1 MPGLSKKE
9 KRLSKKAVE
18 PAIELPR
25 FDLWAW
31 ARPIIEH
38 PATSYA
44 AILLLQLKVMW
55 GLWWYK
61 DMTTGDTSYYYLAGV
76 GWLRDGITSFVWSP
90 LYCSF
95 LGELIRF
102 FSDAYTVLIL
112 QRMLI
117 VLALAVLVLALM
129 RRLLP
134 PAIAW
139 MAAAWWVVL
148 PIDFD
153 ALYEVHLFAAIPLV
167 LAPLAILWVPG
178 PLGRGIA
185 VAVLLTEGLLVR
197 NENLAAAGLLAV
209 LSLGYELW
217 MGRADLNRVIRAYGV
232 PLLCTILLASFFFF
246 HRVTYDS
253 WDLVKAK
260 HNVNVCQVFAAGY
273 QQRASDFT
281 LSPWTDCGQ
290 LMQRF
295 FGGSDMSM
303 MQALRANPRAMLG
316 HFWWNMRLLPSGL
329 QVLLFNYRS
338 GSANPDYA
346 ATLQSNIVLIPS
358 LLACAIVALG
368 AFFFFSERKKWRLAP
383 IWESTLESRIWAWV
397 ALACACLAVG
407 GAILTNR
414 PRPSYL
420 FILGIT
426 IRALVGL
433 CLYLVIQHWPK
444 LKPIGLVLALVL
456 FGTALVLPSWYEH
469 APSPRPLLQAY
480 RRLKPFENFF
490 HEPKELLVSVGFGT
504 ELSSYAG
511 ECYCAAK
518 QFVEL
523 RNQVTPERTLAQAF
537 DQAGATLFLADE
549 LILADPLAREFVAN
563 AGRLHWDV
571 VAERHNGSE
580 NWTVLHR
587 TLAAKP

>member
-9 KRLSKKAVE
+9 KRLTRKAVE

-25 FDLWAW
+25 FDWGAW
-31 ARPIIEH
+31 ARPIIAH
-38 PATSYA
+38 PATSYV
-44 AILLLQLKVMW
+44 AILLLQLKVIW
-55 GLWWYK
+55 GMWWYK
-61 DMTTGDTSYYYLAGV
+61 DMTTGDTSFYYLAGV

-90 LYCSF
+90 LYCFF

-102 FSDAYTVLIL
+102 SSDAYTVLIL
-112 QRMLI
+112 HRMMI

-129 RRLLP
+129 RGLLP

-167 LAPLAILWVPG
+167 LAPLAVLWIPG

-217 MGRADLNRVIRAYGV
+217 IGRATLSRVIRAYGV

-246 HRVTYDS
+246 HRVAYDS

-273 QQRASDFT
+273 QQRAHDFA

-295 FGGSDMSM
+295 FGSPDMSM
-303 MQALRANPRAMLG
+303 MQALRANPSAMLG

-329 QVLLFNYRS
+329 QVLLFNFRS
-338 GSANPDYA
+338 GDANPDYA
-346 ATLQSNIVLIPS
+346 PTFQSNLVLIPS
-358 LLACAIVALG
+358 VAACAIVALG
-368 AFFFFSERKKWRLAP
+368 AYFSFSERKKWTVASF
-383 IWESTLESRIWAWV
+383 WESALESRIWAWI
-397 ALACACLAVG
+397 ALVCACLAVG

-433 CLYLVIQHWPK
+433 CLYLVIRHWPK
-444 LKPIGLVLALVL
+444 LKAISSVALVL
-456 FGTALVLPSWYEH
+456 LVGVALVLPSWYEH

-480 RRLKPFENFF
+480 RRLKPYEKFF
-490 HEPKELLVSVGFGT
+490 REPKELLVSVGYGT

-549 LILADPLAREFVAN
+549 LILADPLAKEFVAN
-563 AGRLHWDV
+563 ARQFHWDV
-571 VAERHNGSE
+571 LAERHNGSE
-580 NWTVLHR
+580 NWAVLHR
-587 TLAAKP
+587 TLAPKP

>member
-9 KRLSKKAVE
+9 KRLTRRPVE
-18 PAIELPR
+18 PAIEPPR
-25 FDLWAW
+25 FDWSW

-38 PATSYA
+38 PATSYV
-44 AILLLQLKVMW
+44 AILLLQLKVIW
-55 GLWWYK
+55 GMWWYK
-61 DMTTGDTSYYYLAGV
+61 DMTTGDTSFYYLAGV

-90 LYCSF
+90 LYCFF
-95 LGELIRF
+95 LAQLIRF
-102 FSDAYTVLIL
+102 SSDAYTVLIL
-112 QRMLI
+112 HRMMI

-139 MAAAWWVVL
+139 VAVAWWVVL

-153 ALYEVHLFAAIPLV
+153 ALYEVHLFAAILLV
-167 LAPLAILWVPG
+167 LAPLAILWIPG
-178 PLGRGIA
+178 PWGRGIA
-185 VAVLLTEGLLVR
+185 VSVLLTQGLLVR
-197 NENLAAAGLLAV
+197 NENLAAAGFLAV

-217 MGRADLNRVIRAYGV
+217 MRRTALNQVIRAYGV
-232 PLLCTILLASFFFF
+232 PLVSTILLASFFFF
-246 HRVTYDS
+246 HRVGYDS

-295 FGGSDMSM
+295 FGSPDMSM
-303 MQALRANPRAMLG
+303 MQALRANPSAMLG
-316 HFWWNMRLLPSGL
+316 HFWWNIQLLPSGL
-329 QVLLFNYRS
+329 QVLLFNHRFWA
-338 GSANPDYA
+338 ANPDYA
-346 ATLQSNIVLIPS
+346 PTFQSKFVLIPS
-358 LLACAIVALG
+358 LAACAIVALG
-368 AFFFFSERKKWRLAP
+368 AYFAFSDRKTWRMASF
-383 IWESTLESRIWAWV
+383 WNSALETRIWAWI

-433 CLYLVIQHWPK
+433 CLYIVIRHWPK
-444 LKPIGLVLALVL
+444 LKSIGWVAALLL
-456 FGTALVLPSWYEH
+456 FGTVFVLPNWYS
-469 APSPRPLLQAY
+469 PSPRPLLQAY
-480 RRLKPFENFF
+480 RRLKPFEKFF
-490 HEPKELLVSVGFGT
+490 REPKELLVSVGYGT

-549 LILADPLAREFVAN
+549 LILADPVAKDFVAN
-563 AGRLHWDV
+563 AKQFHWDV
-571 VAERHNGSE
+571 VAELHNGSE
-580 NWTVLHR
+580 NWAVLHR
-587 TLAAKP
+587 APAAKQ